1 MVIPIIN
8 DIIKSDQEGAAIFD
22 GVIAFLLL
30 LTLYIVKAPINWGH
44 CFISS
49 LGKFV
54 FFTSLLFLITDALKF
69 LNESDNGVFFFPEGK
84 QAP

>member
-8 DIIKSDQEGAAIFD
+8 WIIKSDQEDVAIFD
-22 GVIAFLLL
+22 GVITLLLL

-44 CFISS
+44 YFIIS

-54 FFTSLLFLITDALKF
+54 IFDIAFLSYT
-69 LNESDNGVFFFPEGK
+69 
-84 QAP
+84 